1 MKKSVVFIST
11 ISCLTIL
18 YNVLIFTLTKNF
30 SQNFWVSYA
39 LVMLSILIMLAS
51 FIVTKLKA
59 SDKVLGMPITTLSVY
74 YFVIEIVLASSLMFF
89 KIHFLAVF
97 LPQIIVLLVFL
108 MIYIP
113 ALISIL
119 TLKKEQ

>member
-1 MKKSVVFIST
+1 MKKSVAFIST